1 MTLTGLVNR
10 DINYLFLDIPKP
22 AHRILDVL
30 ARYSYQQ
37 KVPCFDYMTKNNANV
52 LKPCWGTLAHQ

>member
-1 MTLTGLVNR
+1 MTPTGLVNK

-37 KVPCFDYMTKNNANV
+37 KVPCFEYRTKKIMQMSENHAGG
-52 LKPCWGTLAHQ
+52 L

>member
-1 MTLTGLVNR
+1 MTPTGLVNK

-52 LKPCWGTLAHQ
+52 